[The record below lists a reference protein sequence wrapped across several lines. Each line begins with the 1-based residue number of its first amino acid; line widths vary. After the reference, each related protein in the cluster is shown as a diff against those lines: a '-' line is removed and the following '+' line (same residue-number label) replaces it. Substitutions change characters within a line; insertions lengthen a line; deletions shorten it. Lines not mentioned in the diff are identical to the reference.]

1 MPPPMMDPPS
11 GRLAVENNLR
21 QPVVIDRFPNEHAGA
36 PVDGYEDDHTE
47 RSHYAQSIDPHNHS
61 TYAPFK
67 SRLDWE
73 IARWA
78 KLRGPS
84 STAIS
89 FFALKCLLRALHRT
103 QMRRRVMA
111 YVRVCNT
118 LQEHCADP

>member
-36 PVDGYEDDHTE
+36 PVDGYKDDHTE

-84 STAIS
+84 STAMSELLSINGVCIPIFS
-89 FFALKCLLRALHRT
+89 FKFGD
-103 QMRRRVMA
+103 V
-111 YVRVCNT
+111 
-118 LQEHCADP
+118 DFF